1 MSEASDDF
9 SSADVTVSN
18 GTLSNWSGSGTS
30 YTARL
35 TPDNFTSNHNGTISV
50 ASNAFSD
57 AAGNLNND
65 GADANNNL
73 SISIKM
79 PNSGGGGGD
88 PVVLDLNGD
97 GISYLDSTPGV
108 IYNFGDGAVSSPWIS
123 REDGFL
129 AYSDTSGSLRI
140 SFSTQPGETDLEGLA
155 SVFDTNQDGVLNLED
170 ADFSNFGVWAD
181 ANSDGIV
188 NSSEFKSLADSG
200 IVSVNVVS
208 DGLVST
214 AANGDVVI
222 HGQTIFTRI
231 DGSVGLVHDVSFT
244 VNPITSAEVPVA
256 PTPEIPVVGV
266 VADLSQAIP
275 V

>member
-1 MSEASDDF
+1 
-9 SSADVTVSN
+9 
-18 GTLSNWSGSGTS
+18 
-30 YTARL
+30 
-35 TPDNFTSNHNGTISV
+35 
-50 ASNAFSD
+50 
-57 AAGNLNND
+57 
-65 GADANNNL
+65 
-73 SISIKM
+73 M

-244 VNPITSAEVPVA
+244 VNPITSAEVPAA